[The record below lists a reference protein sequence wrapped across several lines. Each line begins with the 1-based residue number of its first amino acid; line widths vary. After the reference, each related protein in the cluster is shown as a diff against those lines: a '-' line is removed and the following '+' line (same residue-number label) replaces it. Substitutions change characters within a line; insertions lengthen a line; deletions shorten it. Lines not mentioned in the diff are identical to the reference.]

1 MQRERRLRGFHHSS
15 VLEVWMISRRPFNS
29 RVGWPTLTMA
39 TTDDE
44 RNARKLNR
52 IAYANIA
59 LGLLTFFLW
68 AVPGPGY
75 VPTFWE
81 QIEHEFRGTSDP
93 VAATMATV
101 FKVAIV
107 VVVVAFWLLSILSV
121 TNGILIFKR
130 RRHRL
135 CMILSGVSLLG
146 TPLHLILGI
155 LSLVTLNKARARS
168 LFANVKT

>member
-1 MQRERRLRGFHHSS
+1 M
-15 VLEVWMISRRPFNS
+15 
-29 RVGWPTLTMA
+29 MA
-39 TTDDE
+39 ITDDE
-44 RNARKLNR
+44 RNAKRLNR
-52 IAYANIA
+52 IAYANIG

-68 AVPGPGY
+68 AVRGPGY
-75 VPTFWE
+75 VPTFW
-81 QIEHEFRGTSDP
+81 QHIDHDFRGTSDP

-135 CMILSGVSLLG
+135 CMILPGVSLLG
-146 TPLHLILGI
+146 TPFHLILGI
-155 LSLVTLNKARARS
+155 LSLVTLNNAWARN